1 MSAGFRLGLAAAAMA
16 ALLAAASSAADAQQ
30 TAGGITVGDSDLGGV
45 VRSAKGPEAG
55 VWVIAETTDL
65 PTKFAKIVVTDDQG
79 RYVLPELP
87 KATYSVWVRGY
98 GLVDSAKVRATP
110 GKILDLTAVTAPTP
124 AAAAEYYPA
133 QWWYSMMRIPD
144 KSLFPGTGPKG
155 NGMAANMRSQAMWL
169 ANIKSQGCGSC
180 HQLGNKPTRVIDPKL
195 GKFDSSFAAW
205 TYRMQVGPAA
215 EIMIRNISQ
224 LDSQHALEEFRR
236 LDRPDRRRAS
246 CRNRSRRGPPGVE
259 RNVVDHAVGL
269 GHADGLSARRG
280 RHRPAQPDGQRQR
293 QDLRRDRGFDRP
305 RAGARSGHPHHDAG
319 QALHPHAGQAARHV
333 HLAA

>member
-1 MSAGFRLGLAAAAMA
+1 MA
-16 ALLAAASSAADAQQ
+16 ALLRPCSSVAGAQQ

-98 GLVDSAKVRATP
+98 GLVDSPKVRATP
-110 GKILDLTAVTAPTP
+110 GKILDLTAVTAPTA

-133 QWWYSMMRIPD
+133 QWWYSMMKIPD

-155 NGMAANMRSQAMWL
+155 NGMATNMRSQAMWL
-169 ANIKSQGCGSC
+169 ANVKSQGCGSC
-180 HQLGNKPTRVIDPKL
+180 HQLGNKPTRIIEAKL
-195 GKFDSSFAAW
+195 GKFDNSLSAW

-215 EIMIRNISQ
+215 EIMVRNISQ
-224 LDSQHALEEFRR
+224 LDSQHRAEEFRR
-236 LDRPDRRRAS
+236 LDRPHRRRRAAEVAAGAPG
-246 CRNRSRRGPPGVE
+246 RARAQRG
-259 RNVVDHAVGL
+259 RHAVGL
-269 GHADGLSARRG
+269 GHADRLSARRG
-280 RHRPAQPDGQRQR
+280 RHRPAQSDRQRQR
-293 QDLRRDRGFDRP
+293 QDLRRDRGFDRS
-305 RAGARSGHPHHDAG
+305 RAGARSGHAHDERRSSSS
-319 QALHPHAGQAARHV
+319 PARR
-333 HLAA
+333 

>member
-1 MSAGFRLGLAAAAMA
+1 MRFDQTREKQEKTRPPSLLRNSRSRDGAAPAISSRVRGRRGALRPSRDCALIGQKRSFERSAGGTGQEERAMSAFRLSLAIAVAAVLVAT
-16 ALLAAASSAADAQQ
+16 ASLNSHAQQ
-30 TAGGITVGDSDLGGV
+30 SAGGITVGDGDLGGV

-98 GLVDSAKVRATP
+98 GLVDSPKVRATP

-133 QWWYSMMRIPD
+133 QWWYSMMKIPD

-155 NGMAANMRSQAMWL
+155 NGMATNMRSQAMWL

-180 HQLGNKPTRVIDPKL
+180 HQLGNKATRIIDAKL
-195 GKFDSSFAAW
+195 GKFENSLAAW

-215 EIMIRNISQ
+215 EIMIRNISHVV
-224 LDSQHALEEFRR
+224 SQTALKTF
-236 LDRPDRRRAS
+236 A
-246 CRNRSRRGPPGVE
+246 N
-259 RNVVDHAVGL
+259 
-269 GHADGLSARRG
+269 
-280 RHRPAQPDGQRQR
+280 
-293 QDLRRDRGFDRP
+293 
-305 RAGARSGHPHHDAG
+305 
-319 QALHPHAGQAARHV
+319 
-333 HLAA
+333 

>member
-1 MSAGFRLGLAAAAMA
+1 MSAGFRLGLAAARDGRVVWPRHRRPMHNRPR
-16 ALLAAASSAADAQQ
+16 AASPSATATSAASCAAP
-30 TAGGITVGDSDLGGV
+30 T
-45 VRSAKGPEAG
+45 GPEAG

-98 GLVDSAKVRATP
+98 GLVDSPKVRATP

-133 QWWYSMMRIPD
+133 QWWYSMMQIPD

-155 NGMAANMRSQAMWL
+155 NGMATNMRSQAMWL

-195 GKFDSSFAAW
+195 GKFDSSLSAW

-215 EIMIRNISQ
+215 EIMVRNISQ
-224 LDSQHALEEFRR
+224 LDSQHALKNFADWT
-236 LDRPDRRRAS
+236 DRIAAGELPKSKPARPAGRRAQ
-246 CRNRSRRGPPGVE
+246 RG
-259 RNVVDHAVGL
+259 RHAVGL
-269 GHADGLSARRG
+269 GHADRLSARRG

-305 RAGARSGHPHHDAG
+305 RAGARSGHAYHDRRSG
-319 QALHPHAGQAARHV
+319 SSPARR
-333 HLAA
+333 